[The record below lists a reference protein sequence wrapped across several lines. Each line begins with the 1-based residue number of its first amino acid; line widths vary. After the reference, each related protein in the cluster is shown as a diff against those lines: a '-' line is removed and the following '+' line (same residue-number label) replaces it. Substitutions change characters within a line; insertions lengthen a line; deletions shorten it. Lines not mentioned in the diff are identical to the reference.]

1 MMKSIALALACA
13 TLSSAYDGDATF
25 YGQGGAG
32 QGGACMLERGFNGV
46 GITVAI
52 NQAQWDG
59 AGSCG
64 KCIKLTG
71 NGDGSGMT
79 PVVGPIYATVDN
91 LCPECSFGDI
101 DLGLGG
107 DGRWQAHW
115 DFVDC
120 GEARSG
126 WSSVP
131 GQRLRNLRGGVE
143 ADASKPLM
151 IGPGMYL
158 MPEGVKD
165 LSEVK
170 ALAAHSG
177 NATVMAA
184 EMSEMEAEEVAEGG
198 N

>member
-1 MMKSIALALACA
+1 MVIVETISLPSFPLP
-13 TLSSAYDGDATF
+13 SS
-25 YGQGGAG
+25 
-32 QGGACMLERGFNGV
+32 LL
-46 GITVAI
+46 IT
-52 NQAQWDG
+52 
-59 AGSCG
+59 
-64 KCIKLTG
+64 
-71 NGDGSGMT
+71 
-79 PVVGPIYATVDN
+79 
-91 LCPECSFGDI
+91 
-101 DLGLGG
+101 
-107 DGRWQAHW
+107 
-115 DFVDC
+115 
-120 GEARSG
+120 GEARGG

-184 EMSEMEAEEVAEGG
+184 EMSEMETEEVAEGG